1 VISSPPLPDIN
12 SSWGEPGPLAGLP
25 SALGKSAATLD
36 YLYGGWI
43 LLSIDMHDTLVRE
56 LAATAGVVVL
66 GVDCPL
72 DRHPVGL
79 KVAAR

>member
-1 VISSPPLPDIN
+1 M
-12 SSWGEPGPLAGLP
+12 
-25 SALGKSAATLD
+25 LD
-36 YLYGGWI
+36 HPYGDWI
-43 LLSIDMHDTLVRE
+43 LLGIDMHDPLVRK

-72 DRHPVGL
+72 DCHPVGL